1 MSIAIELISS
11 RAEKLESFG
20 LRAGMDGCIIRTVEV
35 DDVAL
40 EHINT
45 SSRPSTL
52 CQGLFMAA
60 LDRDPIS
67 TNLTSPFSWVFNM
80 KRAPSLSYFCQAVK
94 LPDVILDAP
103 GAPSPSILV
112 PEVPDH
118 IRYSDVT
125 INFIVDINFQN
136 WQEILNWMRGIANPS
151 GKGIVYTQL
160 EGAPKTSPYQLFSD
174 VSVIQLDSQNNPLLY
189 WDFKRCIPINLTG
202 PKYDATLTD
211 VNYLTSEVTFRITNF
226 DIGVVGGGS

>member
-1 MSIAIELISS
+1 M
-11 RAEKLESFG
+11 
-20 LRAGMDGCIIRTVEV
+20 T
-35 DDVAL
+35 
-40 EHINT
+40 
-45 SSRPSTL
+45 
-52 CQGLFMAA
+52 A

-80 KRAPSLSYFCQAVK
+80 KRTPSLSYFCQAVK

-118 IRYSDVT
+118 IKYSDIT
-125 INFIVDINFQN
+125 LNFIVDINFQN
-136 WQEILNWMRGIANPS
+136 WQEILNWMRGITDPS
-151 GKGIVYTQL
+151 GKGIIYTEL
-160 EGAPKTSPYQLFSD
+160 EKAPQTSPYTLFSD
-174 VSVIQLDSQNNPLLY
+174 VSVIQLDSQNQPLLF
-189 WDFKRCIPINLTG
+189 WTFKRCIPVHLTG

-226 DIGVVGGGS
+226 EIAVVGGGS